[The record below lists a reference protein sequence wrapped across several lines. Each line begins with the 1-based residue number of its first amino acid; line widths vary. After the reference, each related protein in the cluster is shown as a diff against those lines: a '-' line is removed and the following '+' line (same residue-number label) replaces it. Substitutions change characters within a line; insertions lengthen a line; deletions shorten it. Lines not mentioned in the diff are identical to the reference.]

1 MAAGTINQ
9 KMVQFLQM
17 CTTQHITRDLN
28 HNNEAEQNKKNAE
41 NRKKYNLPTFCYCRR
56 QLEFTSFKIKF
67 KHLW

>member
-28 HNNEAEQNKKNAE
+28 HNNEAE
-41 NRKKYNLPTFCYCRR
+41 
-56 QLEFTSFKIKF
+56 
-67 KHLW
+67 